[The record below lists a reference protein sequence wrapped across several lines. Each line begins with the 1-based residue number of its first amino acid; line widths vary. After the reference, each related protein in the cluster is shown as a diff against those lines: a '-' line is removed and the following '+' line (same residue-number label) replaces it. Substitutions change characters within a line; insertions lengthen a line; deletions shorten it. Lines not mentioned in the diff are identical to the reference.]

1 MLQSGPA
8 GLIKTE
14 DSFFLRN
21 GLDTFQPELF
31 IKMPILCWL
40 ARITGQY
47 EARRSE

>member
-21 GLDTFQPELF
+21 GLATIISFNLDN
-31 IKMPILCWL
+31 
-40 ARITGQY
+40 
-47 EARRSE
+47 S